1 MTNPPKI
8 GNCTVPID
16 RTILATCI
24 QGHGGFPKGTALK
37 IKRGHPQERGRQLRR
52 PQTCSGFKRADYA
65 AYPKT
70 GDVWPEADRKLWRQ
84 LPEGSFKLIYKD
96 APEVPPRTSDNNR
109 IALQN
114 THEMKEAAN

>member
-1 MTNPPKI
+1 LT
-8 GNCTVPID
+8 GLYSL
-16 RTILATCI
+16 LAHKATA
-24 QGHGGFPKGTALK
+24 GFRKGPLSKSKGATRK
-37 IKRGHPQERGRQLRR
+37 ERGRQLRR
-52 PQTCSGFKRADYA
+52 PQTYSGFKRADYA

-70 GDVWPEADRKLWRQ
+70 GDVWPEADRKLWLQ

-96 APEVPPRTSDNNR
+96 APEEPPRMSDNNR